1 MEEFYLLSIPAF
13 YFGFKGLCYVIGYI
27 KVKLSNRD
35 YTKRRRSISIRDVP
49 YYRDI
54 PCKGDMYRF
63 YYLAK
68 VYGLVKRDTDFLG
81 ALLLKWLN
89 DMTIK
94 PYINGKGYIAGF
106 DFSKD
111 IVCENYLEK
120 NIYDSFKESTGPN
133 YILTLKLF
141 KKWNRKYGGI
151 IFSYLELIM
160 EDLDNMYN
168 LSDFIVNEVVS
179 DNLHKEAMEIIGLK
193 KFLVEFS
200 RIDDR
205 LPADIK
211 LWNEYLIY
219 GQILGIADKVDRDFR
234 ILYPNNYIDYMN
246 VGIDYLEVS
255 NYVDN
260 FSNNLYGLYI
270 FNAHKSDNIDSTR
283 EKIGSYDSGGGG
295 FSSGGGGGGS
305 FGGGSGGGTR

>member
-1 MEEFYLLSIPAF
+1 MEEFYLLSIPVL
-13 YFGFKGLCYVIGYI
+13 YFGFKGLCYVIGFV
-27 KVKLSNRD
+27 KVKLSSRD
-35 YTKRRRSISIRDVP
+35 YTKRRRSISARDIS

-54 PCKGDMYRF
+54 PCNKDIYRF

-68 VYGLVKRDTDFLG
+68 VYGLVKKDTDFLG

-89 DMTIK
+89 DMTIR
-94 PYINGKGYIAGF
+94 PYINEKGYIAGL

-111 IVCENYLEK
+111 MVCENYLEK
-120 NIYDSFKESTGPN
+120 NIYDAFKESTGTN
-133 YILTLKLF
+133 YILTPKLF
-141 KKWNRKYGGI
+141 KKWNKEYGGI

-160 EDLDNMYN
+160 YDLDNMYN
-168 LSDFIVNEVVS
+168 LGDLIVNEKVS
-179 DNLHKEAMEIIGLK
+179 DNLHKEAMEIMGLK

-200 RIDDR
+200 RIPDKEVK
-205 LPADIK
+205 DIK

-219 GQILGIADKVDRDFR
+219 GQILDIADKVDKDFR

-255 NYVDN
+255 NYVGN
-260 FSNNLYGLYI
+260 FSNNLYSLYI
-270 FNAHKSDNIDSTR
+270 FNAHKSDDVDEVM
-283 EKIGSYDSGGGG
+283 EKIGSYNAGGGG
-295 FSSGGGGGGS
+295 LSSGGGGRGS